1 MFSFASKLTHKPGSR
16 QPEVVRAAAPMES
29 SPPDTAGKA
38 TEKVWWM
45 DSAHELEQGLEVTEM
60 TDLPEDLFKGS

>member
-1 MFSFASKLTHKPGSR
+1 MFSFASKLTQKPGSR
-16 QPEVVRAAAPMES
+16 QPEAVRASAPMES
-29 SPPDTAGKA
+29 GPSGTREKA
-38 TEKVWWM
+38 AAEAWWM